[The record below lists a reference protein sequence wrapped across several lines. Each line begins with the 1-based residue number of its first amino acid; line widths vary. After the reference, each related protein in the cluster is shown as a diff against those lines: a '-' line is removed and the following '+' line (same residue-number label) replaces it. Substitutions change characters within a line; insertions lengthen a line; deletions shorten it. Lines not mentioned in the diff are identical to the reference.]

1 MMGEDDEPLTPA
13 GRLFLQPEMNQIIHC
28 VIGLKNPID
37 VDSVK
42 TQIQNSVMLQH
53 PRFTSLM
60 VRDHRGVE
68 HWRPIKIDLDRHIFI
83 INDSVSDD
91 ESAISEYMSDLCTES
106 KLSMDKPLWEM
117 HILRAHKCIIFR
129 IHHSLGDGIS
139 LMSML
144 LAGCRKLQDPNALP
158 TISLPNTKPPTTN
171 LWSIMIALYFSFIY
185 VIQFI
190 LRVLWI
196 RDRKTAITG
205 GEGVDLWPRKIATAT
220 FSLEHMKTVK
230 NAVPNAV
237 TYSFLFQ
244 CNHSFK
250 PFLCF
255 TQKLL

>member
-1 MMGEDDEPLTPA
+1 
-13 GRLFLQPEMNQIIHC
+13 
-28 VIGLKNPID
+28 
-37 VDSVK
+37 
-42 TQIQNSVMLQH
+42 
-53 PRFTSLM
+53 
-60 VRDHRGVE
+60 
-68 HWRPIKIDLDRHIFI
+68 
-83 INDSVSDD
+83 
-91 ESAISEYMSDLCTES
+91 MSDLCTES

-117 HILRAHKCIIFR
+117 HILRPHNCLIFR

-144 LAGCRKLQDPNALP
+144 LAGCRKLQDPNSLP
-158 TISLPNTKPPTTN
+158 TISLPNTKPQTRN
-171 LWSIMIALYFSFIY
+171 LWSILIALCFSFIY

-237 TYSFLFQ
+237 TFFPFQSFLF
-244 CNHSFK
+244 HSN
-250 PFLCF
+250 
-255 TQKLL
+255 KLLYSIAF